1 MSSFKRVDFYFHL
14 KAFSMA
20 PFERLTL
27 LGMGWGTFLLR
38 TKEESRA
45 CKWQTFPGF
54 GELNERKCF
63 FFWRGFRT
71 GSKRPAQPISD
82 TVFCSFTGG
91 KRDVTVSPASH
102 PLSPLPTRNT
112 YVWMHSP
119 MPQAGLMSV
128 TFKINSCRSFTA
140 VGHLLLL
147 PRFSLPV
154 IIIIICH
161 FQYGA

>member
-63 FFWRGFRT
+63 FSEGDLGLEASDQPSLFRIPF
-71 GSKRPAQPISD
+71 SA
-82 TVFCSFTGG
+82 
-91 KRDVTVSPASH
+91 ASQGE
-102 PLSPLPTRNT
+102 NA
-112 YVWMHSP
+112 M
-119 MPQAGLMSV
+119 
-128 TFKINSCRSFTA
+128 
-140 VGHLLLL
+140 
-147 PRFSLPV
+147 
-154 IIIIICH
+154 
-161 FQYGA
+161 